1 MPRKRDKKIFENPEE
16 MEDSE
21 LGDISF
27 ASHMSYLTN
36 KRLHEIFAMCDVN
49 GITAGTTL
57 QLPSLDA
64 YRATLWAVYI
74 NIESV
79 LKPNQRNDIKDL
91 FNTYIKKRF
100 AKKQDPKTRYE
111 MYDMLSSIHRL
122 IIGNMQENQY
132 FFRMETHPVKGIR
145 KTLLKLG
152 WIAGEKDG
160 VSPVVK

>member
-1 MPRKRDKKIFENPEE
+1 
-16 MEDSE
+16 MEKSE
-21 LGDISF
+21 LGSVSF

-36 KRLHEIFAMCDVN
+36 KRLHDILAMCDIN
-49 GITAGTTL
+49 GINAGTTL
-57 QLPSLDA
+57 QLPALDA

-79 LKPNQRNDIKDL
+79 LKDTEKDPQRKDIKDI
-91 FNTYIKKRF
+91 FDFYMKKRF
-100 AKKQDPKTRYE
+100 SETKDPEIRYK
-111 MYDMLSSIHRL
+111 MYEMLSSIHRL
-122 IIGNMQENQY
+122 MIANMQENQY

-152 WIAGEKDG
+152 WIGGKNDE